1 MFLFCFFCLL
11 FILGNCLWLMI
22 LSLFKLNEL
31 IFHSSQNCMW
41 LTFNFFNRII
51 LIFLI
56 FNFVIFIDSNP
67 HSFLVCFAWDFEY
80 PIHIEGRYSQDF
92 LFFVF
97 FFFWK
102 YGAMFWKE
110 KSSSFWGKDSVCFL
124 DGTMV
129 GQREDFWSTFW
140 EGVGFTFWRILS
152 TFWRNF
158 EG

>member
-1 MFLFCFFCLL
+1 MIACSFFFLLFNIYL

-22 LSLFKLNEL
+22 LSLFKLNEI

-92 LFFVF
+92 LFFFLF
-97 FFFWK
+97 FFFLS
-102 YGAMFWKE
+102 ME
-110 KSSSFWGKDSVCFL
+110 QCSGKKNQVHFR
-124 DGTMV
+124 GKIRYV
-129 GQREDFWSTFW
+129 F
-140 EGVGFTFWRILS
+140 
-152 TFWRNF
+152 
-158 EG
+158 